1 MFIIRDAR
9 RSDLK
14 GLSRLAAMLNTVNL
28 PNEKGALEEVLETAA
43 RSFAGTIDNPR
54 DRQYLFVAEDT
65 ETKQLVGTSMII
77 AQHGTRE
84 SPHMYFEVIEDQRYS
99 STLDK
104 HFRHLILRLG
114 RDFEGPTEIG
124 GLILDPAF
132 RGGAGRLGK
141 QLSYVRFLFIAVHR
155 RVFRKRLL
163 AELLP
168 PLLPDGKSELWEHL
182 GRHFTGLDYTEA
194 DHVSRKNKEFITSLF
209 PHGEI
214 HATLLPE
221 RVQDLIGE
229 VGPQTLGVKKML
241 VDIGFQYS
249 HKIDPFDGGPHYECD
264 IDDCTLLRQVK
275 YMPYTELDDDDETS
289 EDITHLVAV
298 SDPKGKHKFVSVGC
312 APRFDLQGRAELPK
326 HVIKALGL
334 KARQKIYVLPLDTGP
349 IDGRQHS

>member
-28 PNEKGALEEVLETAA
+28 PNEKNALEEVLDVAA
-43 RSFAGTIDNPR
+43 RSFAGSIENPR
-54 DRQYLFVAEDT
+54 DRQYLFVAEDST
-65 ETKQLVGTSMII
+65 SKQLVGASMIL

-84 SPHMYFEVIEDQRYS
+84 SPHVYFEVIEDQRYS

-114 RDFEGPTEIG
+114 RDFDGPTEIG

-132 RGGAGRLGK
+132 RGGKGRLGK

-155 RVFRKRLL
+155 RHFRKRLL

-214 HATLLPE
+214 HASLLPE
-221 RVQDLIGE
+221 HVQKLIGE
-229 VGPQTLGVKKML
+229 VGPQTLGVRKML

-249 HKIDPFDGGPHYECD
+249 HKIDPFDGGPHYEAD
-264 IDDCTLLRQVK
+264 VNDVTLLQQVRWT
-275 YMPYTELDDDDETS
+275 PFVALDDDDGADE
-289 EDITHLVAV
+289 ITHLVAV
-298 SDPKGKHKFVSVGC
+298 SDPKGRHKFVAVGC

-326 HVIKALGL
+326 SVIKTLGL
-334 KARQKIYVLPLDTGP
+334 KGRQKVYVLPLDAGTAE
-349 IDGRQHS
+349 RAV

>member
-14 GLSRLAAMLNTVNL
+14 GLRRLAEMLNTVNL
-28 PNEKGALEEVLETAA
+28 PNEKAALEEVLDVAA
-43 RSFAGTIDNPR
+43 RSFAGSIESAR

-65 ETKQLVGTSMII
+65 AEKQLVGTSMIL

-84 SPHMYFEVIEDQRYS
+84 SPHLYFEVIEDQRYS

-114 RDFEGPTEIG
+114 RDFDGPTEIG
-124 GLILDPAF
+124 GLILDPAL
-132 RGGAGRLGK
+132 RTGTGASRLRLGK
-141 QLSYVRFLFIAVHR
+141 QLSYVRFLFIAIHR
-155 RVFRKRLL
+155 RFFRKRLL

-214 HATLLPE
+214 HASLLPE
-221 RVQDLIGE
+221 HVQQLIGE
-229 VGPQTLGVKKML
+229 VGPTTLGVKKML
-241 VDIGFQYS
+241 VDIGFEYS
-249 HKIDPFDGGPHYECD
+249 HKIDPFDGGPHFEAD
-264 IDDCTLLRQVK
+264 VNNVTLLQQVK
-275 YMPYTELDDDDETS
+275 WVPFVAVDDEDAPQEIS
-289 EDITHLVAV
+289 HLAAV
-298 SDPKGKHKFVSVGC
+298 SDPKGRHKFTAVGC
-312 APRFDLQGRAELPK
+312 AARFDLQGRAELPK
-326 HVIKALGL
+326 SVIKALGVS
-334 KARQKIYVLPLDTGP
+334 ARKKVYILPLDAP
-349 IDGRQHS
+349 PPKES